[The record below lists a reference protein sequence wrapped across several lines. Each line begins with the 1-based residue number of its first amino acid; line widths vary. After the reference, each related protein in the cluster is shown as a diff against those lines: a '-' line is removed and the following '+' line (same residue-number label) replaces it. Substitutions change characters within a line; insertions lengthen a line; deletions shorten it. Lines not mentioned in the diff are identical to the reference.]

1 MPFAKGCYRGGS
13 AESVRRIERE
23 GIKMKKFH
31 IFLNGCDYG
40 VFKAQTKE
48 HALDAL
54 AQEAGYKDWQTA
66 KEMTS
71 SPTDD
76 IYIVE
81 E

>member
-1 MPFAKGCYRGGS
+1 
-13 AESVRRIERE
+13 
-23 GIKMKKFH
+23 MKKFH
-31 IFLNGCDYG
+31 IFLNGFDYG
-40 VFKAQTKE
+40 VFKAQNKE
-48 HALDAL
+48 QALDFL

-66 KEMTS
+66 VEMTS

>member
-1 MPFAKGCYRGGS
+1 
-13 AESVRRIERE
+13 
-23 GIKMKKFH
+23 MKKFH
-31 IFLNGCDYG
+31 IFLNGCDCG

-48 HALDAL
+48 QALDAL

>member
-1 MPFAKGCYRGGS
+1 
-13 AESVRRIERE
+13 
-23 GIKMKKFH
+23 MKKFH

>member
-1 MPFAKGCYRGGS
+1 
-13 AESVRRIERE
+13 
-23 GIKMKKFH
+23 MKKYH
-31 IFLNGCDYG
+31 IFLNGFDYG
-40 VFKAQTKE
+40 VFKAQDKDS
-48 HALDAL
+48 ALDAL

>member
-1 MPFAKGCYRGGS
+1 MPFAKSCYRGGS
-13 AESVRRIERE
+13 AKSVRRIERE

-48 HALDAL
+48 QALDAL